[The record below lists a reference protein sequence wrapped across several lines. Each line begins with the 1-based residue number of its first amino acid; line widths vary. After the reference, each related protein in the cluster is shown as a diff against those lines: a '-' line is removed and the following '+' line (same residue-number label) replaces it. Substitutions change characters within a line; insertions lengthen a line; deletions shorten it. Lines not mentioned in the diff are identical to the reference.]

1 MDWNKFMQA
10 LQDSG
15 VEEITL
21 KFRETKTTSTTKKII
36 SHDQKKEDVTDDG
49 YSVEQNNSAP
59 AKTRTVTET
68 NVLALKVFR
77 ENNKNWHTSEEYC
90 EATGFSHSMINK
102 LLREHNVSKKK
113 IGRVVLHN
121 TEQFWLERQVY
132 EEDILQHDGAR
143 QGNVKF
149 IGSELS
155 KLITYENS

>member
-21 KFRETKTTSTTKKII
+21 KFRETKSMSSTKKII
-36 SHDQKKEDVTDDG
+36 SHDQKKEDDADDDG
-49 YSVEQNNSAP
+49 SIQQNSDAP
-59 AKTRTVTET
+59 VKTKTVTET
-68 NVLALKVFR
+68 NALAMKVFR
-77 ENNKNWHTSEEYC
+77 ENNKNWHTADEYC

-102 LLREHNVSKKK
+102 LLREHNIPKKK
-113 IGRVVLHN
+113 IGRVMLHN

-132 EEDILQHDGAR
+132 EEDILRHDGER

-155 KLITYENS
+155 KLITYEN